1 MDFPISVPSIG
12 LVDGKFADEDPLAGT
27 PGSLIPAQWG
37 NGVTLEI
44 LNVIEAAGL
53 QPNEFNNAQL
63 LLAIRNIIQGAESR
77 VLTDTGVAGA
87 YTAAN
92 PIPLVAQPATGFI
105 QRVRIASPNPGT
117 ATYSPDGIAARPI
130 YGSGLQP
137 LQGGELPTGVAV
149 FMYLVQAGVNS
160 GNGAWILLKS
170 LGGSPQIAPATK
182 SQHAVQLGQVSG
194 IVGHGRNIK
203 MSLTAA
209 SATATLTADEIIV
222 ETALGGLRYCLSGF
236 NKTVNLASTGAGGM
250 DIGSAPVNGFV
261 SMYAIYNP
269 SSNTSA
275 LLACAQSTSSG
286 SIYSGANL
294 PAGYTA
300 SALISAWATNGSGN
314 FKAGY
319 QRDRTVYFSSLT
331 VASTTA
337 STGSLVG
344 ISLTTAVPLNA
355 ISFSGSMGV
364 TNGSAAAMGII
375 VAGDTL
381 GTGAQNVNCTS
392 AQVTSPYQCPIIT
405 PQAACWSTTS
415 GGGTPSFSVNVT
427 SYTF

>member
-1 MDFPISVPSIG
+1 MHRIDGPGATVDNKFTDGDPVGGIPATMVTDGWLNDVQEELMSVLSAAGIAPVKGAQDQLLKAIRGVSGGVVGASRNVKMSIG
-12 LVDGKFADEDPLAGT
+12 
-27 PGSLIPAQWG
+27 
-37 NGVTLEI
+37 
-44 LNVIEAAGL
+44 
-53 QPNEFNNAQL
+53 
-63 LLAIRNIIQGAESR
+63 
-77 VLTDTGVAGA
+77 
-87 YTAAN
+87 
-92 PIPLVAQPATGFI
+92 
-105 QRVRIASPNPGT
+105 
-117 ATYSPDGIAARPI
+117 
-130 YGSGLQP
+130 
-137 LQGGELPTGVAV
+137 
-149 FMYLVQAGVNS
+149 
-160 GNGAWILLKS
+160 
-170 LGGSPQIAPATK
+170 
-182 SQHAVQLGQVSG
+182 
-194 IVGHGRNIK
+194 
-203 MSLTAA
+203 AA
-209 SATATLTADEIIV
+209 SGSATLTADQIYV
-222 ETALGGLRYCLSGF
+222 GTSLSGQSYRLANF
-236 NKTVNLASTGAGGM
+236 NKAINLATVGAGGM
-250 DIGSAPVNGFV
+250 DVGTAPINSFV
-261 SMYAIYNP
+261 SLYAIYNP
-269 SSNTSA
+269 STNTSA

-286 SIYSGANL
+286 NVYAGANL